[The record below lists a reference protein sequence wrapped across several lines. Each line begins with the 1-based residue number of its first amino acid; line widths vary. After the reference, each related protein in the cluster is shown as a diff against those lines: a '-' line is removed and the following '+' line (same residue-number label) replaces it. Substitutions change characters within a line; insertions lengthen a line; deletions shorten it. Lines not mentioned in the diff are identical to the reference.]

1 MASKA
6 FPSSRNVY
14 DVLIARISWA
24 TNSQI
29 EDDLAF
35 EAGSKS
41 VYVFALKKKEDLEKN
56 FSSAELSSCK
66 V

>member
-6 FPSSRNVY
+6 FCCYWNAY

-29 EDDLAF
+29 ADDLAF
-35 EAGSKS
+35 EAGSES
-41 VYVFALKKKEDLEKN
+41 VCVFAFFKKDFEKN
-56 FSSAELSSCK
+56 FSSVELFPYK